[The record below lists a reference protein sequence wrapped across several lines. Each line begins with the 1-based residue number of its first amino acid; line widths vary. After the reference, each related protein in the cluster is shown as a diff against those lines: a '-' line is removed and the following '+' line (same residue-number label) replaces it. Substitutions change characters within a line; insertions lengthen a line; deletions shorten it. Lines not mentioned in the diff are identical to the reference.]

1 MGARGL
7 AIPEEVRDR
16 SRPYVV
22 VQFENSEFV
31 SREPI
36 ENAHEPAAKGSAKY
50 TPSAPPTPLGGGILS
65 MGSISR
71 AFDMAARS
79 RSAGFGRGKLSLPG
93 DRSGATTP
101 KGEDK
106 KEFFSGLTS
115 LSGGASGKPS
125 ASEPVWKHEVT
136 LCVSSTIHPIAVMCL
151 KADDRIVL
159 IFLATLST
167 SSRPFT

>member
-1 MGARGL
+1 MGGRGL
-7 AIPEEVRDR
+7 AIPDDVRER

-50 TPSAPPTPLGGGILS
+50 TPSAPPTPVGGGILS

-79 RSAGFGRGKLSLPG
+79 RSVGFGRGKLSLPG

-106 KEFFSGLTS
+106 KEFFA
-115 LSGGASGKPS
+115 GASGGMSTLSAGAGSTSKPS

-136 LCVSSTIHPIAVMCL
+136 LCVTATIPNNASPMI
-151 KADDRIVL
+151 DDRM
-159 IFLATLST
+159 TLS
-167 SSRPFT
+167 PAPL